1 MSRQILVSQACFGPV
16 QYFVH
21 LEKAGKATIEKHSN
35 YQRQTYRNRYRIS
48 GANGP
53 LTLSIPVEKGKALK
67 VKDSKVKIAYHS
79 NWQANHWRSIVS
91 AYNSSPFFQFY
102 RDDIEPFF
110 SQKYTCLF
118 DFNLESTRLL
128 CELLGIETEIV
139 VSDDFQKNPADDV
152 LDLREVIHP
161 KKNFREM
168 DATFIPVP
176 YKQVFD
182 ERHGFIPNLSILD
195 LLFNKGPEALLV
207 LNSGIKKS

>member
-1 MSRQILVSQACFGPV
+1 MSGQILVSQACFGPV

-21 LEKAGKATIEKHSN
+21 LGKASKATIEKHSN
-35 YQRQTYRNRYRIS
+35 YQRQTYRNRYHIL

-53 LTLSIPVEKGKALK
+53 LTLSVPVEKGKTVK
-67 VKDSKVKIAYHS
+67 IKDSQIKIAYHS

-110 SQKYTCLF
+110 SKKYTYLF

-139 VSDDFQKNPADDV
+139 VSDDFLKNPPYDV

-161 KKNFREM
+161 KKNFRKV
-168 DATFIPVP
+168 DSTFIPVP

-207 LNSGIKKS
+207 LNSGIK